1 MHERPENKPVSLN
14 QIPARVEQSLEYVSI
29 SDQTIEEF
37 KTILLQRLMAINEM
51 DHLVIECQDKS
62 QFLQTRSRRGSKYR
76 GVSRNGIKWQI
87 MIVKG

>member
-1 MHERPENKPVSLN
+1 M
-14 QIPARVEQSLEYVSI
+14 
-29 SDQTIEEF
+29 
-37 KTILLQRLMAINEM
+37 LQRLMAINDM

-87 MIVKG
+87 MIVKGQYKKYVGAIRSAEAAARIYDKYALIMQGFEVSTGQIFT